1 MEEKFQAVWFDPDK
15 YGEKLTVDNFEK
27 IYQEYL
33 QIANLVM
40 EQISA
45 LDEKYS
51 EQDLKTFSEI
61 FSSNLREKLYF
72 PGIKEVKT
80 IEELLDIY
88 SKNLEESAKFE
99 DELKKYLENKNNKN
113 S

>member
-1 MEEKFQAVWFDPDK
+1 MEEKFKAVWFDPDK
-15 YGEKLTVDNFEK
+15 YGKKLTADNFEN

-61 FSSNLREKLYF
+61 FAFNLREKLYF

-88 SKNLEESAKFE
+88 FKNLEEFAKFE
-99 DELKKYLENKNNKN
+99 DELKKYLEDKNEN